1 MAINISPEEFT
12 PEYRNF
18 KRIEELTR
26 RFNEG
31 DLDYLPKKQLEQIA
45 MLAAQYGTD
54 FRPKSKPVRKA
65 LFDFVDMAAFGLV
78 PNKWRPE
85 SIGEEYFGESGWDR
99 FAGGLGSL
107 AGLGTGIY
115 GCIRGVQA
123 LRGGA
128 GGLGEAAK
136 RGYDTARTS
145 LAPYTAKGAEYTS
158 RGVEYA
164 KAKGPALWEMS
175 SEAAKKARSSEIAQR
190 FYKGSESLRRRIN
203 PTDWLD
209 DLTL

>member
-78 PNKWRPE
+78 PNKLRPE

-115 GCIRGVQA
+115 GGIRGVQA

-136 RGYDTARTS
+136 RGWLFKGGDV
-145 LAPYTAKGAEYTS
+145 KGAEYTS

-190 FYKGSESLRRRIN
+190 FYKGSEPLRRRIN

>member
-1 MAINISPEEFT
+1 VAINISPEEFT

-26 RFNEG
+26 RFNQG

-85 SIGEEYFGESGWDR
+85 SIGEEYFGESGWDK
-99 FAGGLGSL
+99 FAGGVGSL
-107 AGLGTGIY
+107 GGLGTGV
-115 GCIRGVQA
+115 GLVFK
-123 LRGGA
+123 GA
-128 GGLGEAAK
+128 G
-136 RGYDTARTS
+136 
-145 LAPYTAKGAEYTS
+145 
-158 RGVEYA
+158 
-164 KAKGPALWEMS
+164 KAKGLWDTWRGGSSAASAGNKMAQLNSGRDAIMLGSGAKRLPAPRANVLPGRPNLLELGAGRFPSTPGMT
-175 SEAAKKARSSEIAQR
+175 EAVDT
-190 FYKGSESLRRRIN
+190 FNLGRR
-203 PTDWLD
+203 LY
-209 DLTL
+209 

>member
-1 MAINISPEEFT
+1 MAINISAEEFT
-12 PEYRNF
+12 PEYRQF
-18 KRIEELTR
+18 KRVQELTE
-26 RFNEG
+26 RFNAG

-54 FRPKSKPVRKA
+54 FKPKSKPVKKA
-65 LFDFVDMAAFGLV
+65 LFDFVDMAAFGFV

-99 FAGGLGSL
+99 FAGGVGSL

-115 GCIRGVQA
+115 GGIRGVQA

-128 GGLGEAAK
+128 GGLGGAIKSGYATAKTSAAPYATK
-136 RGYDTARTS
+136 AGEYGTRIEGYART
-145 LAPYTAKGAEYTS
+145 
-158 RGVEYA
+158 
-164 KAKGPALWEMS
+164 KGPALWEMS
-175 SEAAKKARSSEIAQR
+175 SEATKKARSSAIAQK
-190 FYKGSESLRRRIN
+190 FYKGAEPLRKGMN
-203 PTDWLD
+203 PTSWLD

>member
-99 FAGGLGSL
+99 FAGGVGSL
-107 AGLGTGIY
+107 GGLGAGIY
-115 GCIRGVQA
+115 GLYRGA
-123 LRGGA
+123 
-128 GGLGEAAK
+128 
-136 RGYDTARTS
+136 S
-145 LAPYTAKGAEYTS
+145 
-158 RGVEYA
+158 
-164 KAKGPALWEMS
+164 KAKGLWDTWRGGS
-175 SEAAKKARSSEIAQR
+175 SAASAGNKMAQFNSGRDPIMLGSGAKRLQAPRANVLPGRPNLLQLGPGR
-190 FYKGSESLRRRIN
+190 FPSTPGMAETLDTFNLGRR
-203 PTDWLD
+203 LY
-209 DLTL
+209 